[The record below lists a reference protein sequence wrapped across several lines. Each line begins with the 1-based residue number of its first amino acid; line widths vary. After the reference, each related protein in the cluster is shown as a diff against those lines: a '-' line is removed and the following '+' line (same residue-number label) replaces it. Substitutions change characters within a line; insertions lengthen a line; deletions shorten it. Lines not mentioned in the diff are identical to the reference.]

1 MPYLKI
7 KTNQKLNDGDKLAAS
22 LSKLVAE
29 ILQKPEK
36 YVMIDVE
43 DQRLMRFGGTD
54 APLIYCE
61 LKSIGLPRKQ
71 TSDLSAQLT
80 GFLTEATHVPADR
93 IYIEFVDAP
102 RDLWGWDGG
111 TF

>member
-7 KTNQKLNDGDKLAAS
+7 KTNQKLNAGDELIAN

-29 ILQKPEK
+29 MLHKPEK

-43 DQRLMRFGGTD
+43 DQRQMLFGGTD

-61 LKSIGLPRKQ
+61 LKSIGLPREQ
-71 TSDLSAQLT
+71 TSDLSARLT
-80 GFLTEATHVPADR
+80 GFLTEATHVPANR

-102 RDLWGWDGG
+102 RDLWGWNGG
-111 TF
+111 IF

>member
-7 KTNQKLNDGDKLAAS
+7 NTNQELHDSNELIAN
-22 LSKLVAE
+22 LSKLVAG

-43 DQRLMRFGGTD
+43 DQRQMLFGGTD
-54 APLIYCE
+54 APMIYCE

-71 TSDLSAQLT
+71 TSDLSARLA

-93 IYIEFVDAP
+93 IYIEFVDAT
-102 RDLWGWDGG
+102 RSLWGWDGG

>member
-7 KTNQKLNDGDKLAAS
+7 KTNKTLNDGGKLAAN

-29 ILQKPEK
+29 ILKKPEK

-43 DQRLMRFGGTD
+43 DQRTMLFGGSD
-54 APLIYCE
+54 DPLIYCE
-61 LKSIGLPRKQ
+61 LKSIGLPRQQ
-71 TSDLSAQLT
+71 TSDLSGILA
-80 GFLTEATHVPADR
+80 GFLTQATHVPAHR
-93 IYIEFVDAP
+93 IYIEFADAP
-102 RDLWGWDGG
+102 RNMWGWDGG